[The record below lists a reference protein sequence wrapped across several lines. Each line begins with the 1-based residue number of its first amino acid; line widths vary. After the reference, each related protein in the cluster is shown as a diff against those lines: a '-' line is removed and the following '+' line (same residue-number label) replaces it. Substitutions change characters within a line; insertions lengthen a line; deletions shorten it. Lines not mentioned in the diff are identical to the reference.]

1 MDSLLKK
8 IIESAGIP
16 GYESEVAR
24 LMFNEFKK
32 VSKDVHI
39 DNFGNVIAK
48 KAKAGRKLCSPP
60 IWMRWGFWLSI

>member
-32 VSKDVHI
+32 VS
-39 DNFGNVIAK
+39 
-48 KAKAGRKLCSPP
+48 
-60 IWMRWGFWLSI
+60 